1 MASNRDIQGITIKIQ
16 GDTSNLASS
25 LNKVNKDI
33 NQTSKA
39 LKDVEKALKLDPSN
53 VELLAQKEA
62 LLAKQSEQ
70 VAEKLRLEQ
79 EAAEGAKQA
88 LEIGDI
94 SAEEY
99 ATLQAEI
106 AMTQSSLDELA
117 GSASD
122 ASGDLE
128 ETGESAAEAGE
139 EAEDS
144 AESFVEWGEVVKVA
158 AEAAVKAIAAVGA
171 AIGAATTALVNSTLE
186 TGRYSDSIL
195 TMSTVTGVAT
205 DTLQEMNYATELLDV
220 STDTMTGAMT
230 RIVKNVDSAADA
242 ERAYIAHQ
250 FELNQQLQ
258 SGIITQEEYAEQLGS
273 IGTAYGDLGIS
284 VLDSEGEL
292 RDSEDIFWDV
302 IDALG
307 EIDNETE
314 RDAVAMSILG
324 RSARDLNPLIE
335 AGSEGFEALAQE
347 AHETGYV
354 MSGETLTAF
363 RDFDDNMRR
372 LENGTTALQ
381 HAFGS
386 VLLPILSD
394 LSSEG
399 VGFLNEFTNAVLET
413 NGDVSQLGDVIE
425 EMLPQAIDIFNE
437 YLPIILDLGT
447 TILTS
452 LIDGILQ
459 NLDLL
464 LNSCIDIILAVV
476 DGLITYLP
484 QLMPGVLAVIDKII
498 NFLVG
503 NLGSIVTAALQIVIS
518 IAQGIS
524 NNLDTLIPAVVDAIL
539 EIAEALTDPNTL
551 TEIIMAAVE
560 IMIKLAEGL
569 INAIPE
575 VVNRIPEIIA
585 NIIEAFSQLG
595 PELMS
600 NAANWGAD
608 MIEGLVNG
616 ISSAGSSLRTGV
628 SNVASTIASYLHF
641 SVPDVGPLSD
651 FDESGGDMI
660 DTFIKGMDSEQY
672 NLERSLYQT
681 SDIIYNGM
689 VGTDYT
695 DALSGIS
702 GQIAGLGGG
711 PQVIN
716 VWLGTDRLG
725 SVVVNAQNAQNF
737 RTGGTV

>member
-39 LKDVEKALKLDPSN
+39 LKDVEKALKLDPTN

-62 LLAKQSEQ
+62 LLEKQVQ
-70 VAEKLRLEQ
+70 QTAEKLRLEQ

-88 LEIGDI
+88 LELGDI

-106 AMTQSSLDELA
+106 AMTSSSLDEL
-117 GSASD
+117 S
-122 ASGDLE
+122 
-128 ETGESAAEAGE
+128 TAAEDAKNGFDDTGDAAGDAGE

-144 AESFVEWGEVVKVA
+144 AESFVNWGEVAVAA
-158 AEAAVKAIAAVGA
+158 AEAAAVAIAAVGA
-171 AIGAATTALVNSTLE
+171 AVAAVGTALVNSTLE
-186 TGRYSDSIL
+186 TSQYADEVM
-195 TMSTVTGVAT
+195 TMSSVTGIAT
-205 DTLQEMNYATELLDV
+205 DTLQEMQYASELLDV
-220 STDTMTGAMT
+220 DVSTMTGSMT
-230 RIVKNVDSAADA
+230 KLLRSMNSAADGSESA
-242 ERAYIAHQ
+242 MAN
-250 FELNQQLQ
+250 FE
-258 SGIITQEEYAEQLGS
+258 A
-273 IGTAYGDLGIS
+273 LGIS
-284 VLDSEGEL
+284 VTDANGEL
-292 RDSEDIFWDV
+292 RDSEEVFWEA

-307 EIDNETE
+307 QIENESE
-314 RDAVAMSILG
+314 RDAAAMEIFG

-335 AGSEGFEALAQE
+335 AGSDAFADLAEE
-347 AHETGYV
+347 AHDAGYV
-354 MSGETLTAF
+354 MSGDTLDAF
-363 RDFDDNMRR
+363 GELDDNMQR
-372 LENGTTALQ
+372 LSNGTTALQ
-381 HAFGS
+381 HAFGA
-386 VLLPILSD
+386 VLLPVLTD
-394 LSSEG
+394 LSSDG
-399 VGFLNEFTNAVLET
+399 VSFLNDFTNALLET
-413 NGDVSQLGDVIE
+413 NGDVSQLGDVID
-425 EMLPQAIDIFNE
+425 EMLPQAIEIFNE
-437 YLPIILDLGT
+437 YLPVVLELGT
-447 TILTS
+447 SIITTLV
-452 LIDGILQ
+452 DGILQ
-459 NLDLL
+459 NLDTI
-464 LNSCIDIILAVV
+464 LNTCVDIILAIV
-476 DGLITYLP
+476 DGLIRYLP
-484 QLMPGVLAVIDKII
+484 DLLPGVLAVVDKIV
-498 NFLVG
+498 NFLIA
-503 NLGSIVTAALQIVIS
+503 NLGAIVSAALQIVIS

-524 NNLDTLIPAVVDAIL
+524 NNLDTLIPAVVAAIL